1 MKLSELKPPAGATKK
16 NKRVGCGP
24 GSGHGRYS
32 TRGCKG
38 QKARSGGSIPAWF
51 EGGQMPLQRRV
62 PKRGFVN
69 IFKTQYQVVNLDR
82 LSGFAAGAKV
92 NRGTLL
98 EAGLVRKAGQPVKI
112 LGKGGLT
119 VALILT
125 IATNSLWLLTRSSIP
140 ITRHSY
146 DVTTALATD
155 IPARLRALPG
165 VLWMLCSELF
175 LRPEIY
181 GLTAFI
187 TAGAL
192 LTGWRRGNRL
202 MRFSLLLPSLL
213 CIAGLIAVYAARQSY
228 LPSERNV
235 SFSRRIIVFL
245 PALAFAALYVPP
257 RREDEQCADEI
268 ESERKP
274 DPISS

>member
-92 NRGTLL
+92 NRGTLV
-98 EAGLVRKAGQPVKI
+98 EAGIVRKAGQPVKI
-112 LGKGGLT
+112 LGKGALT
-119 VALILT
+119 VALDVEVDAVSKSAADAIRKAGGT
-125 IATNSLWLLTRSSIP
+125 IRLLSGK
-140 ITRHSY
+140 
-146 DVTTALATD
+146 
-155 IPARLRALPG
+155 PA
-165 VLWMLCSELF
+165 
-175 LRPEIY
+175 PE
-181 GLTAFI
+181 
-187 TAGAL
+187 
-192 LTGWRRGNRL
+192 
-202 MRFSLLLPSLL
+202 PDK
-213 CIAGLIAVYAARQSY
+213 
-228 LPSERNV
+228 
-235 SFSRRIIVFL
+235 
-245 PALAFAALYVPP
+245 
-257 RREDEQCADEI
+257 REQQ
-268 ESERKP
+268 
-274 DPISS
+274 